1 MFASALDLKGKCSVW
16 KSLKKSHFIIS
27 KVLCIRYWFS
37 RLCNCDFVGFVG
49 VIFWVFEVWFS
60 RFLKL
65 WFSGVLV
72 MIFICC
78 WFFFRKLA
86 NLHVYKW
93 DIFRKFSLTMNVSF
107 LYKRS
112 KTLKCQAIC
121 IFLHDFFL
129 KPSSTVEKWK
139 SFFMQNFF
147 LFTVEK
153 APFRK
158 KGKNVYW
165 LLTCFSDGYYTVDL
179 DVHPIAI
186 FGAKHFEIWTV
197 WDRITT

>member
-78 WFFFRKLA
+78 WFFLE
-86 NLHVYKW
+86 NLQTCMSTNETFLGNFHLLWMFPFCIKGVKPW
-93 DIFRKFSLTMNVSF
+93 NVKQYASF
-107 LYKRS
+107 Y
-112 KTLKCQAIC
+112 TI
-121 IFLHDFFL
+121 FFL

>member
-1 MFASALDLKGKCSVW
+1 MFASALELKGKCSVW

-78 WFFFRKLA
+78 CFFFRKLA

-121 IFLHDFFL
+121 IFLHDFFS
-129 KPSSTVEKWK
+129 KAFFYCWKMKKFFHAEFFFIHSWK
-139 SFFMQNFF
+139 SSFQEKGEKCVLAIDL
-147 LFTVEK
+147 LFW
-153 APFRK
+153 
-158 KGKNVYW
+158 W
-165 LLTCFSDGYYTVDL
+165 LLHSRSWCAS
-179 DVHPIAI
+179 HCN
-186 FGAKHFEIWTV
+186 IWGKTF
-197 WDRITT
+197 WNMDRLG